1 MSADTPLTQAQCY
14 EVSGYERIG
23 SCDCCE
29 FDGLRVTATR
39 IDAYGS
45 PMTTPQDILWYCD
58 LCRGTLASN
67 FHRQGRPEGHVLA
80 GMAFM
85 VNTLLKAMRDK

>member
-1 MSADTPLTQAQCY
+1 
-14 EVSGYERIG
+14 
-23 SCDCCE
+23 
-29 FDGLRVTATR
+29 
-39 IDAYGS
+39 
-45 PMTTPQDILWYCD
+45 MTTPQDILWYCD
-58 LCRGTLASN
+58 LRRGTLASN